1 MLSPSLQLFPFSG
14 PPEIA
19 PFSST
24 PSQHQDDSLPTL
36 APQCAVCLPLP
47 IPRGVLEDLK
57 ALKEV
62 KKIPAL
68 LLSPMVSILKTY
80 SVIINNMLRKT

>member
-14 PPEIA
+14 LPEIA

-24 PSQHQDDSLPTL
+24 HSQHQDHSLPTH
-36 APQCAVCLPLP
+36 PNVQCASDLP

-62 KKIPAL
+62 KEIPAL

-80 SVIINNMLRKT
+80 SVIN